1 MKHRLSIAPW
11 LGGLLL
17 ALTAAVIL
25 PAQSPNPAAA
35 PPDPAAEGLGLR
47 ERLDRL
53 VERVKYEQNRIVTL
67 QARLIQRREGELLLE
82 PVEERGWLRY
92 RPPDALRWEIVEPKP
107 VIVAVHGDVAIT
119 WNVDLDTAR
128 RTAVGRVS
136 EQVLEYMGPAGNL
149 ETLLMKYGFAVQAE
163 FPEQEGDPYYLH
175 LTPDYRSVEKRI
187 REMDLWID
195 PVSFLPREFRIVLA
209 SGDERL
215 VSLEDVVL
223 NEPIDDSEFILA
235 LPDDVEV
242 TEIDLN

>member
-1 MKHRLSIAPW
+1 M
-11 LGGLLL
+11 L
-17 ALTAAVIL
+17 ALIAAL
-25 PAQSPNPAAA
+25 PLDAQSPEPPSP

-53 VERVKYEQNRIVTL
+53 VERVKYEQNLIVTL

-128 RTAVGRVS
+128 RTAVGHVS
-136 EQVLEYMGPAGNL
+136 EQVLEYMGPAGDL
-149 ETLLMKYGFAVQAE
+149 ETLLKYFAVQAE
-163 FPEQEGDPYYLH
+163 FPEQEGDAYHLH
-175 LTPDYRSVEKRI
+175 LTPDYRSFEKRF
-187 REMDLWID
+187 REIDIWID
-195 PVSFLPREFRIVLA
+195 PVRFLPREFRIVLA

-215 VSLEDVVL
+215 VTLEDVVL

>member
-1 MKHRLSIAPW
+1 MKHRLPIAPW

-25 PAQSPNPAAA
+25 PAQSPDLPAE

-53 VERVKYEQNRIVTL
+53 VERVKYEQNLIVTL

-128 RTAVGRVS
+128 RTAVGHVS
-136 EQVLEYMGPAGNL
+136 ELVLEYMGPAGDL
-149 ETLLMKYGFAVQAE
+149 ETLLKYFAVQAE
-163 FPEQEGDPYYLH
+163 FPEQEGDAYHLH
-175 LTPDYRSVEKRI
+175 LTPDYRSFEKRF
-187 REMDLWID
+187 REIDIWID
-195 PVSFLPREFRIVLA
+195 PTSFLPREFRIVLA

>member
-1 MKHRLSIAPW
+1 MKHRLPIAPW

-35 PPDPAAEGLGLR
+35 PPDPTAEGLGLR

-53 VERVKYEQNRIVTL
+53 VERVKYEQNLIVTL
-67 QARLIQRREGELLLE
+67 QARLFQRRQGDLLLE

-107 VIVAVHGDVAIT
+107 SITAVHGDTAT
-119 WNVDLDTAR
+119 LWYVDLGTAKV
-128 RTAVGRVS
+128 TEVGRLS
-136 EQVLEYMGPAGNL
+136 AQILEYMGPAGSL
-149 ETLLMKYGFAVQAE
+149 ETLLKYFAVQAE
-163 FPEQEGDPYYLH
+163 FPENEGDPYYLH

-187 REMDLWID
+187 REIDLWID
-195 PVSFLPREFRIVLA
+195 PVSFLPREFRIVLP
-209 SGDERL
+209 SGDERF
-215 VSLEDVVL
+215 VTLEDVVL

>member
-1 MKHRLSIAPW
+1 MKHRLPIAPW

-53 VERVKYEQNRIVTL
+53 VERVKYEQNLIVTL
-67 QARLIQRREGELLLE
+67 QARLFQRRQGDLLLE

-107 VIVAVHGDVAIT
+107 SITAVHGDTAT
-119 WNVDLDTAR
+119 LWYVDLGTAKV
-128 RTAVGRVS
+128 TEVGRLS
-136 EQVLEYMGPAGNL
+136 EQILEYMGPAGSL
-149 ETLLMKYGFAVQAE
+149 ETLLKYFAVQAE
-163 FPEQEGDPYYLH
+163 FPENEGDPYYLH

-187 REMDLWID
+187 REIDLWID
-195 PVSFLPREFRIVLA
+195 PASFLPREFRIVLP
-209 SGDERL
+209 SGDERF
-215 VSLEDVVL
+215 VTLEDVVL

>member
-1 MKHRLSIAPW
+1 MKHRLPIAPW

-25 PAQSPNPAAA
+25 PAQSPNPTAA

-53 VERVKYEQNRIVTL
+53 VERVKYEQNLIVTL
-67 QARLIQRREGELLLE
+67 QARLFQRRQGDLLLE

-107 VIVAVHGDVAIT
+107 SITAVHGDTAT
-119 WNVDLDTAR
+119 LWYVDLGTAKV
-128 RTAVGRVS
+128 TEVGRLS
-136 EQVLEYMGPAGNL
+136 EQILEYMGPAGSL
-149 ETLLMKYGFAVQAE
+149 ETLLKYFAVQAE
-163 FPEQEGDPYYLH
+163 FPENEGDPYYLH

-187 REMDLWID
+187 RKIDLWID
-195 PVSFLPREFRIVLA
+195 PASFLPREFRVVLA